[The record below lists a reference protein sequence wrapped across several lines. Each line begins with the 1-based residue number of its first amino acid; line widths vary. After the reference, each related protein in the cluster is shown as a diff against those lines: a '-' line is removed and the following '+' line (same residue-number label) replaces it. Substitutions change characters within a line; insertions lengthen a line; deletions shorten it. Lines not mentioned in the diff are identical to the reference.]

1 MQVKELW
8 LGGLGV
14 GLVLAGVG
22 ATVFWLPAPRDA
34 SQELAGVASDQG
46 EDPAERVTAADMATL
61 KAEIERLKGDRTR
74 SEQFSARTNHELSS
88 LRSRLAQL
96 DQKQDSI
103 IGGLDRRIAAG
114 PEGSQAAPGEAVPEL
129 TPEEEL
135 EREAAQTQAQI
146 EFLDR
151 SLFAERIDPAWA
163 DSARRALDEALQNE
177 KMSGLTLVSQEC
189 RTTLCRLELHLDG
202 SLSPAQAF
210 HNLAQHSQR
219 WGAGF
224 VRIDNAGS
232 AVVYLAK
239 EGHSLPPSR

>member
-1 MQVKELW
+1 
-8 LGGLGV
+8 
-14 GLVLAGVG
+14 
-22 ATVFWLPAPRDA
+22 
-34 SQELAGVASDQG
+34 
-46 EDPAERVTAADMATL
+46 MATL
-61 KAEIERLKGDRTR
+61 QAEIKRLQGDRTR
-74 SEQFSARTNHELSS
+74 SEQFSARTSYELSS

-103 IGGLDRRIAAG
+103 VRDLDRRIAAG
-114 PEGSQAAPGEAVPEL
+114 LAGSQEAPGEAVPEL

-163 DSARRALDEALQNE
+163 DSARRALDEALQDE
-177 KMSGLTLVSQEC
+177 KMRGLTLVSQEC
-189 RTTLCRLELHLDG
+189 RTTLCRLELHLDS

-210 HNLAQHSQR
+210 HNLAQHSQW

-224 VRIDNAGS
+224 VRIDEAGS
-232 AVVYLAK
+232 AVVYLAR
-239 EGHSLPPSR
+239 EGHSLPPSQ